1 MGPAP
6 SRILP
11 PPVYQVLLLH
21 HLLQVISGRL
31 ATYDYF
37 HGKKNGHIQR
47 ISWIWDIG
55 NHMMFG
61 VVLEMK
67 DLSQFIASHMTHEK
81 NGLSFKSLDSFLHPV
96 FGQTQ
101 LVQLVMAWP
110 CLKRHHGHGV
120 ESKKNTTCVNFPS
133 KEDLWYSRSWA
144 SAKIYS
150 RTPNCEANLV
160 GKKNVYSQG

>member
-1 MGPAP
+1 MDMGYWQPYDVW
-6 SRILP
+6 SRP
-11 PPVYQVLLLH
+11 
-21 HLLQVISGRL
+21 
-31 ATYDYF
+31 
-37 HGKKNGHIQR
+37 
-47 ISWIWDIG
+47 G
-55 NHMMFG
+55 NS
-61 VVLEMK
+61 EMK

-160 GKKNVYSQG
+160 GKKNCLFPGLGHEEWACKYPDHFSAMLNGLFDGVQT